1 MVVVEHTGQMGSDED
16 KVGADEMAVE
26 GKAQEHW
33 LKYRSSFDVPEV
45 GWHLQG
51 KVVVEDRGVAEDRNE
66 TVDRQGHR
74 ILNPPPILNHH
85 LTL

>member
-51 KVVVEDRGVAEDRNE
+51 K
-66 TVDRQGHR
+66 
-74 ILNPPPILNHH
+74 LL
-85 LTL
+85 LSSTLRVMQMWRVRW